1 MNTIN
6 KKMKIISP
14 KLDDTFFGN
23 ALKDLEPETSKSI
36 KSDLDLIDAPVEYL
50 DFLER
55 YGVGELSSFF
65 RIDYQLLTHNEIYGR
80 EIKELEGMLIFAS
93 DIGDYLYA
101 FDTKNNWEVVD
112 IDTSGE
118 VFERYGDFETFM
130 NSMLDDIIQAN
141 KA

>member
-1 MNTIN
+1 M
-6 KKMKIISP
+6 
-14 KLDDTFFGN
+14 DDTFFGN

-36 KSDLDLIDAPVEYL
+36 KSDLDLIGAPVEYL